1 MRPPGAGGG
10 DTAAAAKVPVVVTPA
25 RRDTMEAFLD
35 SSCTVEAE
43 ETIEVVSQATGVVVE
58 VLAEEGD
65 RVRAGQLLARLAYE
79 ELELAEERARTQF
92 ERLQA
97 DFDRSQK
104 LAEENLVSEEDFSKI
119 RFDLTQAEI
128 DWKQKQLELARTK
141 ITSPIHGTITERLIH
156 LGELK
161 RENEAVYRL
170 VDFSS
175 LTAPVYV
182 PEKYIRN
189 LRVGQQAFLA
199 TPSLGGRRIAG
210 KVRRI
215 SPVVD
220 SQSGTVKV
228 IIDPGSEKG
237 LRPGMFA
244 NVQLVLDRHE
254 DTVVIP
260 KKAIIYED
268 ELPYVFV
275 VEEGIAHKRRLELGY
290 QDELRAEAVS
300 GVGSGEQVVLVGQ
313 SALKDGSAVMAEDEQ
328 GEAITFEAAGPGDS
342 PS

>member
-1 MRPPGAGGG
+1 M
-10 DTAAAAKVPVVVTPA
+10 
-25 RRDTMEAFLD
+25 
-35 SSCTVEAE
+35 
-43 ETIEVVSQATGVVVE
+43 
-58 VLAEEGD
+58 
-65 RVRAGQLLARLAYE
+65 LARLAYE
-79 ELELAEERARTQF
+79 ELELAEQRARTQF

-97 DFDRSQK
+97 DFERSQK
-104 LAEENLVSEEDFSKI
+104 LAKENLVSEEDFSKI
-119 RFDLTQAEI
+119 RFDLAQAEI
-128 DWKQKQLELARTK
+128 DWKQKQLELARTR
-141 ITSPIHGTITERLIH
+141 IASPIHGTITERLIH
-156 LGELK
+156 LGELE

-189 LRVGQQAFLA
+189 LRVGQRAFLT
-199 TPSLGGRRIAG
+199 TPSLGKQRVVG

-228 IIDPGSEKG
+228 IIDPRSEEG

-254 DTVVIP
+254 NVVVVP

-275 VEEGIAHKRRLELGY
+275 VEEGIAHKRRLVLGY
-290 QDELRAEAVS
+290 QDELRAEVIS
-300 GVGSGEQVVLVGQ
+300 GVDTGELVVLVGQ
-313 SALKDGSAVMAEDEQ
+313 SALEDGSAVTAEDEQ
-328 GEAITFEAAGPGDS
+328 GEAITFAAESPGDS
-342 PS
+342 RS